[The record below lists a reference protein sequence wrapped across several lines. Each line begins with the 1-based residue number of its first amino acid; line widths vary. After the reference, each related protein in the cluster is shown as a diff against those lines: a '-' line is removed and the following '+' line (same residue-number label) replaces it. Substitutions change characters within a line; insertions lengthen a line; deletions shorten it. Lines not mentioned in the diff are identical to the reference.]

1 MIKLTVNRSYNP
13 AQLGIH
19 TPLELDLAW
28 SLEPGNPGPGTSTN
42 VAYRPPLAQSSVQV
56 VHQRLDIVQMVWLVN
71 RYTNQLQ
78 AIVVAL
84 SPSPGDRDT
93 SY

>member
-1 MIKLTVNRSYNP
+1 MIKFTANRSYNP

-19 TPLELDLAW
+19 TPLKLDPVY

-42 VAYRPPLAQSSVQV
+42 VAYRPPLAQSSVQA
-56 VHQRLDIVQMVWLVN
+56 VHQWLDIVQMEWLVN